1 MKKEY
6 FSKIIN
12 KRKTYIVPAMEIV
25 TMEHQMD
32 LQDCSLTCE
41 DPSSEVTEFSIL
53 EDG

>member
-25 TMEHQMD
+25 TMEHQDD
-32 LQDCSLTCE
+32 LLQCSNCE
-41 DPSSEVTEFSIL
+41 PPDGL
-53 EDG
+53 ESLGIAEE